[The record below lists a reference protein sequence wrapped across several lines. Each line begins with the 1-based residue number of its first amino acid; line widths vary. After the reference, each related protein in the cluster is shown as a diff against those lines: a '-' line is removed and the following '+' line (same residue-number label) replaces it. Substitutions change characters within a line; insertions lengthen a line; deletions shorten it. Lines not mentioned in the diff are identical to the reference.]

1 MSSQLQEK
9 KDEYD
14 GGNNEPPKPRL
25 LWRVLK
31 RVFSLVAFLV
41 KWAWR
46 ALSLIFLLVKWV
58 WKYSGLAYI
67 AAKATSSENKEKH
80 PTVVLWIIGIY
91 FAAFG
96 LASQRY
102 ENHLDRL
109 ENQANMLVA
118 QTGSETARMAA
129 LSRISFIQAET
140 IPQEPKLWPPLSIW
154 ESVLGAEEPN
164 PKIND
169 SLKRV
174 VESFKVKGEAF
185 GGLAGA
191 NLIGANLSE
200 ANLRD
205 ANLRGANLFQANLRG
220 ADPYWANLSG
230 ANLFQANLRGADLRG
245 ADLHRASLNGANL
258 RRASLNGANL
268 NGANLHWANLSGAK
282 GITCDQL
289 STAKNWKIAFR
300 DVALACGAPIPV
312 EVQKD

>member
-1 MSSQLQEK
+1 MSAQLQEK

-31 RVFSLVAFLV
+31 RVFSLVAFSV

-46 ALSLIFLLVKWV
+46 ALSLIFLLVRWV

-80 PTVVLWIIGIY
+80 PTLVLWIIGIY

-129 LSRISFIQAET
+129 LSRVSFIQREA

-154 ESVLGAEEPN
+154 ESVLGEEEPN
-164 PKIND
+164 PKINE

-174 VESFKVKGEAF
+174 VESFKVKGKPLD
-185 GGLAGA
+185 GLAGA
-191 NLIGANLSE
+191 NLSGANLSGANLSFANLYKANLSE
-200 ANLRD
+200 ANLSR
-205 ANLRGANLFQANLRG
+205 AGLSF
-220 ADPYWANLSG
+220 ANLSG
-230 ANLFQANLRGADLRG
+230 AHLSGAGLSFANLSGVDLYKANLSEADLYK
-245 ADLHRASLNGANL
+245 ANL
-258 RRASLNGANL
+258 SEANLSEANLSGAGLSFANL
-268 NGANLHWANLSGAK
+268 NVAHLSGAGLSFANLSGAK
-282 GITCDQL
+282 NITNKDR
-289 STAKNWKIAFR
+289 SR
-300 DVALACGAPIPV
+300 VAAT
-312 EVQKD
+312 